1 MKRTA
6 LILVALALLVT
17 PARAAKLRVVTST
30 TDLAA
35 IVRAVAG
42 DRVEVES
49 IASGYQNPH
58 AVDAKP
64 SFIVKLAKADALV
77 RIGLGLDQWV
87 DALAENARN
96 PRILRG
102 GTGYI
107 DAAVGV
113 PVLERPAG
121 HVDRSMGDLHA
132 FGNPHYWL
140 DPENAKIVASNVATR
155 LGQIDPANA
164 AAFQQ
169 GAADFN
175 RRIDAS
181 LKGWMAKAKPLQ
193 GLKVI
198 SYHLSWS
205 YFARRFGL
213 DVVGFVEPKPG
224 ISPSGA
230 HLNGLIALMKRDGV
244 RVIIKEPY
252 FSRQAPDKLAAAAGA
267 KVVELP
273 PSVGGAPGV
282 DDYFKLIDYD
292 LDQLLAAVK

>member
-6 LILVALALLVT
+6 LILVTLALLVA
-17 PARAAKLRVVTST
+17 PARAAKLRVVTAT
-30 TDLAA
+30 TDLAS

-49 IASGYQNPH
+49 IASGFQNPH

-64 SFIVKLAKADALV
+64 SYIVKLAKADAMV
-77 RIGLGLDQWV
+77 RVGLGLDQWA
-87 DALAENARN
+87 DTLSENARN

-102 GTGYI
+102 GAGYI

-113 PVLERPAG
+113 PVLERPSG
-121 HVDRSMGDLHA
+121 VDRSMGDLHA

-140 DPENAKIVASNVATR
+140 DPDNAKIVAGNIADR
-155 LGQIDPANA
+155 LAQLDPADG
-164 AAFQQ
+164 AAFHQ
-169 GAADFN
+169 GAADFSK
-175 RRIDAS
+175 RIDAA

-198 SYHLSWS
+198 SYHSSWA
-205 YFARRFGL
+205 YFAHRFGL

-230 HLNGLIALMKRDGV
+230 HLNDLIALMKRDGV

-252 FSRQAPDKLAAAAGA
+252 FSRQAPDKLAAATGA
-267 KVVELP
+267 KVVEMP